1 MEKDVGANILNRLME
16 VKGRRSKI
24 KPVEGQKI
32 RKRMMIRRGRKTA
45 GTGLSMVNVN
55 METIVMANIQ

>member
-55 METIVMANIQ
+55 METIVMANIR